1 MEVDRLDSFTA
12 DSISPGQGMMMINN
26 GVGALLLVPLALS
39 PTRFGELGHVH
50 EIAAFDARQ
59 WALLLLSCIN
69 GVAISYAAIHLQKFV
84 SASTLMVL
92 ANSNK
97 FAVVA
102 FGIFVL
108 GESRS
113 WQAVLG
119 CVVALSGGVWYAS
132 ARSELEAA
140 GGEGA
145 ASAAKRSPARLVQ
158 AAAVAALLLLAVS
171 GFGMPAAPVPHR
183 NAGQRQRLSA
193 SQNATSPKH
202 ARPRTRPHGSPHAA
216 AGARCCRGGHPS
228 SR

>member
-1 MEVDRLDSFTA
+1 
-12 DSISPGQGMMMINN
+12 
-26 GVGALLLVPLALS
+26 
-39 PTRFGELGHVH
+39 
-50 EIAAFDARQ
+50 
-59 WALLLLSCIN
+59 
-69 GVAISYAAIHLQKFV
+69 
-84 SASTLMVL
+84 MVL

-171 GFGMPAAPVPHR
+171 GFGMPAAPAGVPHR

-193 SQNATSPKH
+193 SQNATTPKH

-216 AGARCCRGGHPS
+216 AGARCCRGGQPS